1 MDLLSTRT
9 PMPLTQPTEEKQ
21 QPVGA
26 RLLDNYVRN
35 ADHYE
40 AEDVTPEFLAK
51 HTYAKEGAASGL
63 DFDSWS
69 KQNGVTDFLANA
81 QTTVAKKREQAAWD
95 AAQPETR
102 GFLAGTGAALGRGA
116 MNVVG
121 SMGHTLARAEAT
133 PNASTPTRESWTARA
148 KG

>member
-9 PMPLTQPTEEKQ
+9 PMPLTQPVKEEQ

-35 ADHYE
+35 ADHYD

-95 AAQPETR
+95 AAQPDDR
-102 GFLAGTGAALGRGA
+102 GFLGSTAAGLGRGA

-121 SMGHTLARAEAT
+121 ATGQMLDLADAT
-133 PNASTPTRESWTARA
+133 PSVIDTD
-148 KG
+148 KGLLDRMVS